1 MPLGMHPAIRLACDA
16 AITAALLFLAAA
28 QPVRAQNATSPAAS
42 GEPSSLAHAA
52 APPAAPTSA
61 IIPAPAPSQ
70 APTNSASAPPQ
81 APCQQ
86 LLPAPSPQA
95 PDAWHCITVTF
106 AYDFKQTPPC
116 AAAKPVHPCVAQ
128 FGIYETTAGMNKTN
142 AVPLFNVALPP
153 NPKGVVTGI
162 TQQSPKPMDLAL
174 GWHRLCVAA
183 LDNRGTSSTLQWC
196 QTCGTW
202 IYVQSGPTPSPS
214 TSVPCNSS
222 TPPATPPPASPP
234 ASPSSPGA

>member
-1 MPLGMHPAIRLACDA
+1 MSLGTHPATRLACDA

-28 QPVRAQNATSPAAS
+28 QPVRAQDATSPAPSREA
-42 GEPSSLAHAA
+42 SSLAHSP

-81 APCQQ
+81 SPCQQ

-95 PDAWHCITVTF
+95 SDAWHCITVTF
-106 AYDFKQTPPC
+106 AYDFTKTPPC
-116 AAAKPVHPCVAQ
+116 AAVKPVHPCVAQ

-142 AVPLFNVALPP
+142 ALPLFNVPLPP

-162 TQQSPKPMDLAL
+162 TLQSPKPIDLAL

-183 LDNRGTSSTLQWC
+183 LDTSGLNSLRRSC
-196 QTCGTW
+196 PTCGTW
-202 IYVQSGPTPSPS
+202 IYVQSGPTPTPS
-214 TSVPCNSS
+214 ISVPCNSS
-222 TPPATPPPASPP
+222 TPPATSPPASPP
-234 ASPSSPGA
+234 ATPPPPGA